1 MQNDISQV
9 NKLQQASSPNNFI
22 NKDIVTANNQVS
34 NTGDVKRLSII
45 IPAYN
50 EEKTIAKILDRINE
64 VILLRN
70 IEKEVIVVN
79 DCSKDNTEA
88 AIHNYLNITPNLTIN
103 YFKYIKHEV
112 NQGKGAAIHT
122 GIVMATGDYLL
133 VQDADLE
140 YDPGE
145 YNTLLKPIVLGSA
158 DVVYGSRFIGGNPH
172 RILFFWHSIGNRVL
186 TLLSNMFS
194 NLNLTDMETGYKV
207 FRTSIIQKIYLHEKR
222 FGFEP
227 EVTQKVSMIPGIRIY
242 EVGISYY
249 GRTFAEGKKIG
260 WKDGFRAIY
269 CILKYGLF
277 NNQLHI
283 QKVEKGILVRMG
295 DSVTLSGVEE

>member
-1 MQNDISQV
+1 METLFN
-9 NKLQQASSPNNFI
+9 LPATPGTQQLVPDSET
-22 NKDIVTANNQVS
+22 TANYPIR
-34 NTGDVKRLSII
+34 KLSII

-50 EEKTIAKILDRINE
+50 EENTIALILDRINE
-64 VILLRN
+64 VKLIRN
-70 IEKEVIVVN
+70 IEKEVIIVN
-79 DCSKDNTEA
+79 DCSRDGTEA
-88 AIHNYLNITPNLTIN
+88 AIQHYMANTANHTIN
-103 YFKYIKHEV
+103 YFKYVKHDI

-122 GIVMATGDYLL
+122 GIAQATGEYLL

-158 DVVYGSRFIGGNPH
+158 DVVYGSRFMGGNPH

-186 TLLSNMFS
+186 TFLSNMMS

-207 FRTSIIQKIYLHEKR
+207 FRTSIIQRIYLHEKR

-227 EVTQKVSMIPGIRIY
+227 EVTQKISQVPLIRIY

-277 NNQLHI
+277 NNQLLVKRSEKEI
-283 QKVEKGILVRMG
+283 QVHSKAY
-295 DSVTLSGVEE
+295 